1 MHSEVYR
8 IHIKNLARVFHT
20 KQGDIPAIQNIDLKI
35 KDGEFF
41 SIVGPSGCGNAQP
54 FQGQHRFTPVQRIDS

>member
-1 MHSEVYR
+1 MYSEVYR

-20 KQGDIPAIQNIDLKI
+20 KQGDIPAIQDIDLKI

-41 SIVGPSGCGNAQP
+41 
-54 FQGQHRFTPVQRIDS
+54 